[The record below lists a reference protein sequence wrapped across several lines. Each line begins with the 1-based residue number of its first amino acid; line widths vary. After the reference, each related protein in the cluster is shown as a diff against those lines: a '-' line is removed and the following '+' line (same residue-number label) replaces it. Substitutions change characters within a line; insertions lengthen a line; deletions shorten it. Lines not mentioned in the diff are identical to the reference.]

1 MEIKGDLAK
10 HQAEPETVMPNE
22 TDELAPSG
30 AVVAEENNYTSQELF
45 EKHGLKAII
54 MLSAALL
61 VSVSLN
67 GAQTYFLMKKEREYF
82 GTDRG
87 YVFPIHPLNKPAYSS
102 ESVLDFAN
110 KTMVK
115 AFALNFVNYENQLT
129 SVRPA
134 FTKSG
139 YDQFRIALTK
149 SGILKRITEKRL
161 NLKMS
166 NDPGSLITEGVITG
180 TDIWAWRFKIPVTIQ
195 YTGQTQDYQPEN
207 LDLVVQIQQVDV
219 SEDPQG
225 IQITQVN
232 LRPRSR

>member
-1 MEIKGDLAK
+1 MEIKSDQVK

-22 TDELAPSG
+22 TDEFAPSA

-45 EKHGLKAII
+45 EKHGMKALVYI
-54 MLSAALL
+54 SSALL
-61 VSVSLN
+61 LSVLLN
-67 GAQTYFLMKKEREYF
+67 GVQTYFIVKKEREYF
-82 GTDRG
+82 GTDKG
-87 YVFPIHPLNKPAYSS
+87 YLFPVHALDKPAYTS

-129 SVRPA
+129 LVRPA
-134 FTKSG
+134 FTKTG

-161 NLKMS
+161 NLKMT
-166 NDPGSLITEGVITG
+166 NDPGSLLTEGVITG

-195 YTGQTQDYQPEN
+195 YTGQTQDYQPES

-232 LRPRSR
+232 LKPRSR